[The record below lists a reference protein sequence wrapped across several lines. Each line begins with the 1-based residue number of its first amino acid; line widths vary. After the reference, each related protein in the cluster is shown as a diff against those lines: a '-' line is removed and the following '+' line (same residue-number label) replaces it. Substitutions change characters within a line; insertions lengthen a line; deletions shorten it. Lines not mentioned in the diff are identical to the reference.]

1 MAADLTIGVPFFY
14 NEINNLRGHKVPS
27 VGICYDSD
35 TYFFFWRSLYQR
47 VASKFNWTVPE
58 HWDKEVFEF
67 TLYSLG
73 FVGIFDTN
81 KYATTPNQRFGIIPA
96 PSTVSGVGVQ
106 MQPTKI
112 RTANPHFFMPYSETI
127 YEGAGLIKLTG
138 DYRGILDTVD
148 FYAKELATLWSS
160 IDQSIINSRF
170 AYIIAA
176 NSENSAATLKA
187 IFDARNSGKP
197 LMVYDKEKLK
207 KKQPVDKS
215 LPLENQEPF
224 EVLDLRVGE
233 NYITDKLLADFRRIM
248 VLFDT
253 ENGIPNNPVEKGERL
268 ITNEVESNSAETVA
282 RFTYYMDCLNRSLK
296 KTYEVFPELESTLKV
311 TPTVYNTGQTGAKEA
326 GKEVQDA
333 FQTDTNGNE

>member
-1 MAADLTIGVPFFY
+1 MPTIGLPFY
-14 NEINNLRGHKVPS
+14 YDKINNLRGHKVPS
-27 VGICYDSD
+27 VGLCYDSE
-35 TYFFFWRSLYQR
+35 TFFFFWRSLYQR
-47 VASKFNWTVPE
+47 LASKFKWTVPD

-81 KYATTPNQRFGIIPA
+81 KYARTPNQRYGIIPA
-96 PSTVSGVGVQ
+96 PSTVHGIGVQ

-112 RTANPHFFMPYSETI
+112 RTANPHFYMPYSETI
-127 YEGAGLIKLTG
+127 YEGAGLIKLTS
-138 DYRGILDTVD
+138 DYRGILDIVD

-160 IDQSIINSRF
+160 IDQSIINARF

-176 NSENSAATLKA
+176 NSEAAAATLKA

-197 LMVYDKEKLK
+197 LMVYDKNKLK

-215 LPLENQEPF
+215 LPIDDQDPF

-233 NYITDKLLADFRRIM
+233 NYITDKLLADYRRIL
-248 VLFDT
+248 VQFDT
-253 ENGIPNNPVEKGERL
+253 EIGIPNNPFEKGERL

-282 RFTYYMDCLNRSLK
+282 RFTYWMDCLNRSLDR
-296 KTYEVFPELESTLKV
+296 TYEVFPELKKTLKV
-311 TPTVYNTGQTGAKEA
+311 ESRIYDTGQTGAKEA
-326 GKEVQDA
+326 GKEVEDVK
-333 FQTDTNGNE
+333 QTDSNRNE